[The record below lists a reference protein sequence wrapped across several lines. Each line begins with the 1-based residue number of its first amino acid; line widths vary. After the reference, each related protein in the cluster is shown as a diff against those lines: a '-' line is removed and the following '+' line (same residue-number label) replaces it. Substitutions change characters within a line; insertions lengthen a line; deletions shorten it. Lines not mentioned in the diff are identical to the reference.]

1 MQAWETDPAAFG
13 PEDPDDD
20 DDQGMEAPS
29 GVGVGQRDEG
39 STDDELI
46 AEE

>member
-1 MQAWETDPAAFG
+1 MHAWQTDPAALG

-20 DDQGMEAPS
+20 DDRGMEAPS
-29 GVGVGQRDEG
+29 GVGVGQDEG

-46 AEE
+46 AE